1 MLIFILIVEMNCVR
15 PDFSLWCNL
24 KPWNFQ
30 CLFWAV
36 FGSCRGE
43 GGSSMGL
50 SHSKAGVHSWEAAMG
65 LLLSSVSSSPPPLCS
80 KRPGPILLHLT
91 PAGRGPSWGWYEL
104 GGSSCHDCP
113 HVLETCCLPA
123 ETWCACLYPRQEST
137 HAWWDARGAPGH
149 HLCFRF
155 ANTHQWHSTG
165 NLTTLSL
172 MIFFTFVLKY
182 SCGHT
187 RSVQSKISSKEVLDT
202 SNLQGI
208 KCDTTA

>member
-1 MLIFILIVEMNCVR
+1 MLDLILAYGVI
-15 PDFSLWCNL
+15 
-24 KPWNFQ
+24 
-30 CLFWAV
+30 
-36 FGSCRGE
+36 
-43 GGSSMGL
+43 SS
-50 SHSKAGVHSWEAAMG
+50 HET
-65 LLLSSVSSSPPPLCS
+65 SSVSSGLCLAAVGEKEALPWAFPTAKLECTAGRQQWGCS
-80 KRPGPILLHLT
+80 LALWAALLHPCAAKGQVQSSYISHQT
-91 PAGRGPSWGWYEL
+91 GRGPSWGWYEL
-104 GGSSCHDCP
+104 GGSSCHDRP

-187 RSVQSKISSKEVLDT
+187 RSVQSKISSKQVLDT
-202 SNLQGI
+202 SNLQGS